1 MITLKIRQNPVTKMG
16 DKVDKEIVTKPQV
29 IMEITVLEEELEIQ
43 EDIMKKISTNYLEEH
58 QQEQVDY

>member
-1 MITLKIRQNPVTKMG
+1 MG